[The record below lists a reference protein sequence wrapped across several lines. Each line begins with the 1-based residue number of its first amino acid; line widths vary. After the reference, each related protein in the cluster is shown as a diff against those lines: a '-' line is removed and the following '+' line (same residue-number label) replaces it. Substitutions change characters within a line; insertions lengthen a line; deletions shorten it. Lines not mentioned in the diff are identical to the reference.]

1 MTDTEKSF
9 KVVLLGEGCV
19 GKTSIVFRYIDNIFN
34 DKHLMTQH
42 AGFFQKHINIGGK
55 RICLTIW
62 DTAGQERFHALG
74 PIYYRGSQGA
84 LVVYD
89 ITDNDSFIKAKN
101 WIKELK
107 TMLGNDISLCII
119 GNKCDLEKTRVIP
132 LADAEAYAKS
142 VGAIHYST
150 SAKLNK
156 GIEELF
162 LDLTRRMI
170 LNSSG
175 VVIHS
180 NTNTTGQTT
189 NRSERIP
196 IVPDSDSGNKQPG
209 CCSN

>member
-1 MTDTEKSF
+1 MEAEKNF

-19 GKTSIVFRYIDNIFN
+19 GKTSIVLRYIQNTFN

-42 AGFFQKHINIGGK
+42 AGFFQKNINMAGK
-55 RICLTIW
+55 RVCLTIW

-107 TMLGNDISLCII
+107 AMLGNDIVLCII
-119 GNKCDLEKTRVIP
+119 GNKCDLEKTRVIS
-132 LADAEAYAKS
+132 LEEAEAYAAS
-142 VGAIHYST
+142 VGAKHYST

-156 GIEELF
+156 GVEELF
-162 LDLTRRMI
+162 LDLSKRM
-170 LNSSG
+170 LSK
-175 VVIHS
+175 
-180 NTNTTGQTT
+180 NTTSTPGASNSASTS

-196 IVPDSDSGNKQPG
+196 IVPESTETKES
-209 CCSN
+209 CCSK